1 MLRLSITILRLSK
14 IILRLSRTVLGLSGI
29 VWDCSTV
36 LLVAPGRD
44 YTRKTE
50 IVYLGRGKKQ
60 RSRRGAIRDTIN
72 CHSAIMQVG

>member
-1 MLRLSITILRLSK
+1 VILKLSITILKLSK
-14 IILRLSRTVLGLSGI
+14 IILRLSRTVLGLSRI
-29 VWDCSTV
+29 VWDYSTV

-60 RSRRGAIRDTIN
+60 RSR
-72 CHSAIMQVG
+72 

>member
-14 IILRLSRTVLGLSGI
+14 IILRLSRTILGLSI
-29 VWDCSTV
+29 V
-36 LLVAPGRD
+36 LGRD

-72 CHSAIMQVG
+72 YYSAVMQVG